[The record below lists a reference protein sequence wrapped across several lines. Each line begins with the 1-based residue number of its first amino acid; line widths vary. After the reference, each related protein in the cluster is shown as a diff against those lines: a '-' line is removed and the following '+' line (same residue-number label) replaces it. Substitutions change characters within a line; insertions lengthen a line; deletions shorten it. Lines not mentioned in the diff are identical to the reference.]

1 MFNLQIIYMYALFT
15 WNSRRLKPSPQYTK
29 ISVILFFNHVFPSL
43 GEVRVILY
51 HGINKNILFFKTE
64 FSSSHPVISNSIDGI
79 WVLFSPWRFLTS
91 SSPEKK
97 GKYSASALLTLE
109 AEKTTRQTQQQHSWA
124 QAGES
129 AWRSWL
135 PGVSMGAQPRSLRE
149 EGSLPWKSVILG
161 RD

>member
-1 MFNLQIIYMYALFT
+1 MLAQYHFFIKWMKSKVLANKYTITVSNLKIMFNLQIICLYALFT
-15 WNSRRLKPSPQYTK
+15 WNSRRQKPSPHYTK
-29 ISVILFFNHVFPSL
+29 ISVILFFNHVFPNL

-51 HGINKNILFFKTE
+51 HGINKNILFFLTE

-97 GKYSASALLTLE
+97 GKYSASALLTPE

-124 QAGES
+124 
-129 AWRSWL
+129 
-135 PGVSMGAQPRSLRE
+135 
-149 EGSLPWKSVILG
+149 
-161 RD
+161 